1 MFLDEAMIKI
11 YATLEENENW
21 NSSKRDEVL
30 INCKTENYNYIRFE
44 MRCALGLPSGG
55 FKKKDIYV
63 AEQFL
68 KCLRKTQ
75 VRLPKSDLGLPW
87 AVAAV

>member
-1 MFLDEAMIKI
+1 MII
-11 YATLEENENW
+11 YKVEN
-21 NSSKRDEVL
+21 
-30 INCKTENYNYIRFE
+30 
-44 MRCALGLPSGG
+44 
-55 FKKKDIYV
+55 KDIYV

-87 AVAAV
+87 AVAAVLT

>member
-1 MFLDEAMIKI
+1 
-11 YATLEENENW
+11 
-21 NSSKRDEVL
+21 
-30 INCKTENYNYIRFE
+30 
-44 MRCALGLPSGG
+44 MRCALGLPSGR

-87 AVAAV
+87 AVAAVLT